1 MTMREGHTT
10 NRDAPE
16 SGPDFGASFRSL
28 LETRAPRSDEDLS
41 SVIREHGRI
50 RLAANLPVALS
61 DYLAEIDSLESRRAP
76 LDAAIDIALR
86 SRSGSARPDDATVN
100 ALIAE
105 HPDLEL
111 PIREAA
117 VLAHALWSTGELR
130 QEPTPDPVRE
140 LPAPFGPMLDDGQRR
155 YTLTRRLGAGASGE
169 VYLAEDRRLS
179 DEDRPALVAIK
190 VLRVGRRDEFTR
202 RRFIEEAAKVR
213 RLDHPGVV
221 RVFDRAEGEA
231 GEDFIVYEFIPGGDL
246 HEWIERRATPL
257 PTRDAVHLASKI
269 ARAVQAAHNAG
280 LVHLDLKPANILMT
294 ADDEPKV
301 GDFDLARRAGA
312 THSESPPAP
321 LGTYAFMAPEQFL
334 GAPNAAAPPADIYAV
349 AGVLYWML
357 TDTLPHG
364 DSVSAIG
371 EHHRAGRIAP
381 SEPLTRRRGVDRDL
395 VAIIRRA
402 LDPDPDRRHDAA
414 GALADDLEAWLN
426 REPIRWTRPG
436 PVRVA
441 TLFARRRPASF
452 ALLIVALGS
461 LIGAVIALDAARRSA
476 NTAHERRLEAQVT
489 RAILETTNEW
499 KAKNREDLVRFMGS
513 LLQSR
518 EAGLAGEV
526 IASFWVLEWIHGPTI
541 LEDYD
546 LLPTIW
552 GLRIQTL
559 RDLYTQR
566 RTQVGPDALEV
577 LQMQTLLGFWL
588 ARQGDHAEAE
598 PLLADNLERW
608 TALLEDDPWLAE
620 VRGILDAAAANRLHT
635 ETEST
640 PATPEQLD
648 EARAII
654 SRMTNLDHSLA
665 QRDDG
670 AQIRLLLFDS
680 IAKLYERRLLGDF
693 EKRVQ
698 AWNAA
703 DALDIS
709 GVPTRNPMKRR

>member
-1 MTMREGHTT
+1 
-10 NRDAPE
+10 
-16 SGPDFGASFRSL
+16 
-28 LETRAPRSDEDLS
+28 
-41 SVIREHGRI
+41 
-50 RLAANLPVALS
+50 
-61 DYLAEIDSLESRRAP
+61 
-76 LDAAIDIALR
+76 
-86 SRSGSARPDDATVN
+86 
-100 ALIAE
+100 
-105 HPDLEL
+105 
-111 PIREAA
+111 
-117 VLAHALWSTGELR
+117 
-130 QEPTPDPVRE
+130 
-140 LPAPFGPMLDDGQRR
+140 
-155 YTLTRRLGAGASGE
+155 
-169 VYLAEDRRLS
+169 
-179 DEDRPALVAIK
+179 
-190 VLRVGRRDEFTR
+190 
-202 RRFIEEAAKVR
+202 
-213 RLDHPGVV
+213 
-221 RVFDRAEGEA
+221 
-231 GEDFIVYEFIPGGDL
+231 
-246 HEWIERRATPL
+246 
-257 PTRDAVHLASKI
+257 
-269 ARAVQAAHNAG
+269 
-280 LVHLDLKPANILMT
+280 
-294 ADDEPKV
+294 
-301 GDFDLARRAGA
+301 
-312 THSESPPAP
+312 
-321 LGTYAFMAPEQFL
+321 
-334 GAPNAAAPPADIYAV
+334 
-349 AGVLYWML
+349 
-357 TDTLPHG
+357 
-364 DSVSAIG
+364 
-371 EHHRAGRIAP
+371 
-381 SEPLTRRRGVDRDL
+381 VDRDL

-402 LDPDPDRRHDAA
+402 LAPDPDRRHDAA

-436 PVRVA
+436 PVRVM

-476 NTAHERRLEAQVT
+476 DTAHERRLEAQVT

-566 RTQVGPDALEV
+566 RAQVGPDALEV

-588 ARQGDHAEAE
+588 TRQGDHAEAE

-608 TALLEDDPWLAE
+608 TALLKDDPWLAE
-620 VRGILDAAAANRLHT
+620 VRGILDAAAANRLHA

-654 SRMTNLDHSLA
+654 ARMTDLDHALA

-680 IAKLYERRLLGDF
+680 IAKLYERRLLNDF